1 MSSTTDI
8 VWLQD
13 NLRIADNPLLH
24 FDSPPQQLLCLYVLD
39 RRWLERSVAG
49 DAFPRLGPA
58 RLRFLWQSLM
68 ELRGELLQ
76 RGSDLLVRVGD
87 PASIVLDTA
96 AMLGARQVRVAAHSG
111 HEESQQ
117 IARVAGQLPSACQL
131 CCFDSGY
138 LIDESEL
145 PFTLSELPPSFSAF
159 RRRVEKHCTFIA
171 PLSAP
176 VTLPPWP
183 EPAPRG
189 FPPLNV
195 VCKESAGWQPD
206 KRQGFVFVS
215 GEAAARDR
223 FQHYLWRQNGAE
235 SYKKTRNGLL
245 GANFSTRFSPWLAR
259 GCLSARQVCQELT
272 LPARRALRFGRGF
285 QDHPQNLPASTR
297 LH

>member
-39 RRWLERSVAG
+39 QRWLERAVAG

-117 IARVAGQLPSACQL
+117 IA
-131 CCFDSGY
+131 
-138 LIDESEL
+138 EL
-145 PFTLSELPPSFSAF
+145 
-159 RRRVEKHCTFIA
+159 
-171 PLSAP
+171 
-176 VTLPPWP
+176 
-183 EPAPRG
+183 
-189 FPPLNV
+189 
-195 VCKESAGWQPD
+195 
-206 KRQGFVFVS
+206 
-215 GEAAARDR
+215 
-223 FQHYLWRQNGAE
+223 
-235 SYKKTRNGLL
+235 
-245 GANFSTRFSPWLAR
+245 
-259 GCLSARQVCQELT
+259 
-272 LPARRALRFGRGF
+272 
-285 QDHPQNLPASTR
+285 
-297 LH
+297 